1 MKRDEGKYKV
11 ISKKNSIQ
19 SLARGLNI
27 MELFAKSSQPLTLT
41 EIASQARLTKTTAQ
55 RFLNTLHVLGYIKRG
70 DNKRYVLSTGVL
82 SLAYGFLNTSSLV
95 KMAKPYLDELSL
107 ELNKTVNLAVL
118 DDVHTICLYR
128 KEVRRFMKFDIGPGT
143 KLPCYAASLG
153 KVLLSG
159 LSDNELNKCIN
170 KIEFT
175 PLTPKTILSRE
186 KLREEVI
193 ETRKKGYAICDQ
205 ELSWDMYSIAVP
217 LFDNKSEMIAAINV
231 SMEFHLRN
239 DPNLETTIHILMEKG
254 EMICRN
260 LGYNGPYPLHSR

>member
-1 MKRDEGKYKV
+1 VVTSKR
-11 ISKKNSIQ
+11 NSIQ

-27 MELFAKSSQPLTLT
+27 MELFAKSSEPLTLT
-41 EIASQARLTKTTAQ
+41 EIAGQARLTKTTAQ
-55 RFLNTLHVLGYIKRG
+55 RFLNTLSDLGYVKRG

-95 KMAKPYLDELSL
+95 KMAKPYLDELSS
-107 ELNKTVNLAVL
+107 ELSKTANLAVL

-159 LSDNELNKCIN
+159 LSDDELNKRLN
-170 KIEFT
+170 KIEFI
-175 PLTPKTILSRE
+175 PHTPKTILSKK
-186 KLREEVI
+186 KLREEVM
-193 ETRKKGYAICDQ
+193 ETRKRGYAICDQ

-217 LFDNKSEMIAAINV
+217 LFDHRSEMIAAINV
-231 SMEFHLRN
+231 SMEFHLR
-239 DPNLETTIHILMEKG
+239 DDQNLETTIHILMEKG

-260 LGYNGPYPLHSR
+260 LGYNGPYPIGGTK